1 MWWMPELSDLG
12 VSTCRCVIPLACDYT
27 MHVSFSIFIATRP
40 SDRGSQLLWSGLA
53 FGLQYSLY
61 VASERHW
68 SHIHVITLCVDV
80 GHARRGR
87 RCGRTSTDWLRGF
100 PTTAALL
107 SAISERC
114 KRHKAL
120 DPGTLGMTSPKGF
133 LSRHASKKSS
143 RTNVYRKFK
152 MST

>member
-1 MWWMPELSDLG
+1 
-12 VSTCRCVIPLACDYT
+12 

-80 GHARRGR
+80 GHARRLCTRREVGCMPGCAELCRGMLIVVSRAYRVRSWPMIAGR
-87 RCGRTSTDWLRGF
+87 HMDRR
-100 PTTAALL
+100 
-107 SAISERC
+107 
-114 KRHKAL
+114 
-120 DPGTLGMTSPKGF
+120 
-133 LSRHASKKSS
+133 
-143 RTNVYRKFK
+143 
-152 MST
+152 